1 MKIKTLILGALLA
14 CSFHVAAQ
22 SYDISMGARF
32 GTDMGVSYKQRVAKR
47 VTLEGIVQSSFQ
59 REEAIVT
66 VLAERHM
73 PFLTRRLNFYT
84 GGGVHKGWISVP
96 ESNPPVED
104 PFGVTLIAG
113 VEFTIAR
120 INFSWDYKPAFNIT
134 GGEKRFYSQTGVSV
148 RYVIKKRKV
157 LDRKKNRRNNQK
169 KINWKFWEQ

>member
-1 MKIKTLILGALLA
+1 MKIKTMILGILLMGY
-14 CSFHVAAQ
+14 FQIAAQ
-22 SYDISMGARF
+22 SYDTSMGVRL
-32 GTDMGVSYKQRVAKR
+32 GTDMGISIKQRIAKR

-66 VLAERHM
+66 LLAERHM

-84 GGGVHKGWISVP
+84 GGGLHKGWLNVP
-96 ESNPPVED
+96 EGNSSLQD

-120 INFSWDYKPAFNIT
+120 INFSWDYKPAFNIS
-134 GGEKRFYSQTGVSV
+134 GGEKRIYSQTGVSI

-157 LDRKKNRRNNQK
+157 LDRKKNRRK
-169 KINWKFWEQ
+169 KQGINWKFWER

>member
-1 MKIKTLILGALLA
+1 MKIKALILGVLLTGY
-14 CSFHVAAQ
+14 FQLAAQ
-22 SYDISMGARF
+22 SYDISMGVRL
-32 GTDMGVSYKQRVAKR
+32 GTDMGISYKQRIAKR

-59 REEAIVT
+59 REEAIVS

-84 GGGVHKGWISVP
+84 GGGVHKGWLNIP
-96 ESNPPVED
+96 ESNTQVTD

-157 LDRKKNRRNNQK
+157 LDRKKNRRNK
-169 KINWKFWEQ
+169 KDINWKFWKQ